1 MADDPF
7 SGLPF
12 FGDFMK
18 RMSDGGPVH
27 WDTARQIALFT
38 ATGGETESNP
48 EPTSRLALVEL
59 SRLATMAIEQESGLV
74 VPPTEPE
81 AVNRA
86 VWTARTLDDWKP
98 LFTDLA
104 TALGSPRSETP
115 TDDPF
120 AAMFANLTGMMAP
133 MTMGMSIGSMV
144 GLLARRALG
153 QYDLPLPRP
162 DGRAPMFVTA
172 NIDGFADEW
181 SLVRD
186 DVRMWVLINEL
197 ATHTL
202 YAVPHVAAAV
212 NDLVRQH
219 AGLFRPDPSS
229 ISDRLAG
236 LESADPSDLMAS
248 FQSMFSD
255 PEVLL
260 GAVRSPD
267 QEALQPR
274 LDALLALVV
283 GWVDHVA
290 DRVGARILGNPQRLA
305 EAARRR
311 RIEAGDD
318 TAFVEKLLG
327 LRLNRDQVDR
337 GRSFVRGV
345 IERAG
350 DGGLA
355 PLYAS
360 AVNLPTPAE
369 LDAPGL
375 WLARLDVTDE

>member
-1 MADDPF
+1 
-7 SGLPF
+7 
-12 FGDFMK
+12 
-18 RMSDGGPVH
+18 
-27 WDTARQIALFT
+27 
-38 ATGGETESNP
+38 
-48 EPTSRLALVEL
+48 
-59 SRLATMAIEQESGLV
+59 
-74 VPPTEPE
+74 
-81 AVNRA
+81 
-86 VWTARTLDDWKP
+86 
-98 LFTDLA
+98 
-104 TALGSPRSETP
+104 
-115 TDDPF
+115 
-120 AAMFANLTGMMAP
+120 
-133 MTMGMSIGSMV
+133 
-144 GLLARRALG
+144 
-153 QYDLPLPRP
+153 
-162 DGRAPMFVTA
+162 
-172 NIDGFADEW
+172 
-181 SLVRD
+181 
-186 DVRMWVLINEL
+186 MWVLINEL

-202 YAVPHVAAAV
+202 YSVPHVSAAV
-212 NDLVRQH
+212 NDLVREH

-229 ISDRLAG
+229 IGDKLAG
-236 LESADPSDLMAS
+236 LESADPTDLMAN
-248 FQSMFSD
+248 FQSLFSD
-255 PEVLL
+255 PEILL
-260 GAVRSPD
+260 GAVRSPA

-274 LDALLALVV
+274 LDAVLALVV

-360 AVNLPTPAE
+360 AANLPTPAE

-375 WLARLDVTDE
+375 WLARLDVTGA